1 MESNI
6 RHAKNYILLASVSA
20 VICASCVTSS
30 TDLDAAP
37 RLQSPPQLSSDEA
50 PVVSQDPLQ
59 EPPQRA
65 APLRA
70 IYPGKMQ
77 VSMDEEAQSLRVEI
91 SFDRC
96 QRERFVYDQNTLEIE
111 IDHSTRIVSLEGSV
125 EYVER
130 AGISE
135 DACSDPPEPIV
146 LISENA
152 KPEPYLIK
160 NVSAWMGRAGNGL
173 SARVLDL
180 RTEMRRDLDAQGCLS
195 KDGADI
201 GEISGVWFLQ
211 SDPSETWSLS
221 GSASSLAPDAVL
233 RTWSGSTMPWI
244 IESEAPYTFNLPG
257 LGKIEFTSP
266 TCATVSKPSS
276 GDVTD
281 LLIRQTPKSQ

>member
-1 MESNI
+1 MERNI
-6 RHAKNYILLASVSA
+6 RRAKNCVLLAFASA
-20 VICASCVTSS
+20 AFCASCESS
-30 TDLDAAP
+30 NAEHDAAA
-37 RLQSPPQLSSDEA
+37 RDQLPAQPSSDET
-50 PVVSQDPLQ
+50 PIISQDPLQ
-59 EPPQRA
+59 EPLQRA

-77 VSMDEEAQSLRVEI
+77 VSMDEEAQSLRVEVT
-91 SFDRC
+91 FDRC
-96 QRERFVYDQNTLEIE
+96 QRDRFVYDQNTLEIE
-111 IDHSTRIVSLEGSV
+111 IDHSSRIVSLEGSV

-130 AGISE
+130 ASISE

-152 KPEPYLIK
+152 KSEPYLVK

-221 GSASSLAPDAVL
+221 GSAASLAPDAVL

-244 IESEAPYTFNLPG
+244 IESEAPYTFDLPG
-257 LGKIEFTSP
+257 LGSIEFTSP

>member
-1 MESNI
+1 MERNI
-6 RHAKNYILLASVSA
+6 RHAKNYIMLAFASA
-20 VICASCVTSS
+20 AFCASCESS
-30 TDLDAAP
+30 SADLDAAP
-37 RLQSPPQLSSDEA
+37 GPQLPAQLSSDEA
-50 PVVSQDPLQ
+50 PIFSQNQLQ

-70 IYPGKMQ
+70 IYPGKMH
-77 VSMDEEAQSLRVEI
+77 VSMDEEAQSLRVEV

-96 QRERFVYDQNTLEIE
+96 QRDRFVYDQNTLEIQV
-111 IDHSTRIVSLEGSV
+111 DHSTRIVSLEGSV

-130 AGISE
+130 ASISE

-152 KPEPYLIK
+152 ISEPYLIK

-180 RTEMRRDLDAQGCLS
+180 RKDERRALDAQGCLS

-233 RTWSGSTMPWI
+233 RTWSGSTIPWI
-244 IESEAPYTFNLPG
+244 IESESPHTFNLPG
-257 LGKIEFTSP
+257 LGIIEFTSP
-266 TCATVSKPSS
+266 TCAIVSKPNS